1 MQVGGRWRT
10 TTRRSAPEATAGRP
24 MRARPVLP
32 SGRALLGG
40 FLVAVAMILAFALA
54 SASGRGPTQMV
65 VVARRPLPAGHRV
78 TADDLRLEPT
88 ALSDP
93 IRSQLF
99 ERVSDVAGS
108 VSLVALSPDGLISRS
123 SVVADGGGEGA
134 PGREFSFPVDRERA
148 MNGHLQP
155 GESVDVLVTYGTG
168 DSARTLVVA
177 SDVRLVD
184 VAETSKATLGSSG
197 KLVVTVMLTDEDQ
210 VLHTAHASE
219 VGAVTLVRSTGA
231 ARGAVGGPYVTP
243 GAPSAGSA
251 VVPASEAGR

>member
-1 MQVGGRWRT
+1 
-10 TTRRSAPEATAGRP
+10 

-40 FLVAVAMILAFALA
+40 FLVAVAMILAFALS
-54 SASGRGPTQMV
+54 SASGRGPTQLV
-65 VVARRPLPAGHRV
+65 VVARRPLPAGHRL

-93 IRSQLF
+93 MRGQLF
-99 ERVSDVAGS
+99 ERVSDAAGS
-108 VSLVALSPDGLISRS
+108 VSLVALPSDGLISRS
-123 SVVADGGGEGA
+123 SVVVDGDDGA

-148 MNGHLQP
+148 MNGRLQP

-177 SDVRLVD
+177 SGVRLID
-184 VAETSKATLGSSG
+184 VTETSKATLGSSG
-197 KLVVTVMLTDEDQ
+197 KLVVTVTLADEDQ
-210 VLHTAHASE
+210 VLHAAHASE

-243 GAPSAGSA
+243 GAPSAGSSP
-251 VVPASEAGR
+251 VLPSEVGT